1 MTTLP
6 KAYDFKNT
14 EERIYKMWED
24 GGYFKPSNDPKEARH
39 DGAKKPYVIT
49 IPPPNVTGKL
59 HLGHAM
65 FVSMEDLMIRYHRM
79 KGIPTLWVP
88 GSDHAGIATQL
99 QVEKL
104 LRSEGTSRE
113 AIGREE
119 FLKRTWN
126 WKHEYGGHI
135 SNQIRRLGASC
146 DWERERFTLDED
158 LQVAVREAFVRLYE
172 KGLIYRGP
180 RLINWSPGLKT
191 AVSDLEVEYS
201 EEQGKLYYF
210 KYMLADETFEV
221 SAGRLQNADAGTETS
236 KVFIPVAT
244 TRPETI
250 LGDTAV
256 AVHPDDER
264 YQQFIGKQ
272 VIVPILGRTIPVIA
286 DEYVTREFGTGA
298 LKITPGH
305 DPNDYEIGARHNLGI
320 ISMLDKEARV
330 NEHGGPYQGQDR
342 FECRKNLWEDMCA
355 VGLVIK
361 EEEHLHPI
369 PRSQRGGE
377 IIEPMVSTQWFVKI
391 QPLAE
396 KAIEAV
402 RDGRITIVP
411 ERFSKVYY
419 NWMENIQDWCIS
431 RQLWWGHRIPVWYCA
446 ACSEVTVTRTDP
458 TACAHCGSINIEQ
471 DPDVLDTWFSSGL
484 WPFSTLGWPGDT
496 PDLMYFYPTTMMETG
511 YDILFFWVARMI
523 MMGLE
528 FTGEIP
534 FSEIYLHGLIRDEHG
549 KKMSKSYGNVID
561 PLIVMDD
568 LGTDALRFTLLV
580 GSTPG
585 NDMNLSLKKVEAN
598 RNFANKI
605 WNATRFV
612 VGMLDSLPHPNPLP
626 GGEGKTPIT
635 KRPLLQSL
643 LQSARD
649 MRKNATD
656 AEKLLWSLLRDRQL
670 DGYKFRRQ
678 HPVGSYILDFY
689 CHEARLAIEV
699 DGGQH
704 NEIEQARHDE
714 ERTANLATEG
724 IQVLRFW
731 NSEVL
736 TETEAVLESILT
748 VFPEN
753 TDRNLPSPSGRE
765 AGSEGWSLADSW
777 IWARLQDVIRT
788 VERLFGNHQYG
799 EAGRQIYEFFW
810 SDFSDWYLEIAKLQ
824 MADSEEQA
832 SITATTLTRVLDMSL
847 RMLHPF
853 IPFVTEELWQQLK
866 AAAQEAGTT
875 PEAWAEALIIA
886 PWPEP
891 RPEESWESE
900 KVAEFE
906 LVQEIVRAIRNLRA
920 EKNVKPGQRIPAI
933 FAAGSNTALI
943 ESQAAVIAALTR
955 LDENQIEIHVA
966 LDDKPADHIALVGG
980 TVEIYLPLAGL
991 VNMAEERA
999 RLEKEL
1005 TEAESHIQRLK
1016 KLLNSAFAGKAPAQV
1031 VQNERDKLAA
1041 YQDTSEKLQ
1050 AQLANLA

>member
-1 MTTLP
+1 MKILP
-6 KAYDFKNT
+6 KIYDFKAT

-24 GGYFKPSNDPKEARH
+24 GAYFKPSNDPNKAGH
-39 DGAKKPYVIT
+39 DSSQKPYVIS

-79 KGIPTLWVP
+79 KGIPTLWIP

-99 QVEKL
+99 QVEKA
-104 LRSEGTSRE
+104 LRAEGTSRE
-113 AIGREE
+113 EVGRDE
-119 FLKRTWN
+119 FLKRTWA

-158 LQVAVREAFVRLYE
+158 LQIAVREAFVRLYE

-201 EEQGKLYYF
+201 EEQGTLYYF
-210 KYMLADETFEV
+210 KYILA
-221 SAGRLQNADAGTETS
+221 GETS
-236 KVFIPVAT
+236 EVFIPVAT

-256 AVHPDDER
+256 AVHPEDER
-264 YQQFIGKQ
+264 YQQFIGKK
-272 VIVPILGRTIPVIA
+272 VLVPILGREIPVIA
-286 DEYVTREFGTGA
+286 DEYVAREFGTGA

-305 DPNDYEIGARHNLGI
+305 DPNDYEIGMRHNLES
-320 ISMLDKEARV
+320 ISVLDKEARV

-342 FECRKNLWEDMCA
+342 FECRKNMWADMRA
-355 VGLVIK
+355 AGLVIK
-361 EEEHLHPI
+361 EEDHLYQI

-377 IIEPMVSTQWFVKI
+377 IIEPMISTQWFVKI

-396 KAIEAV
+396 KAIAAV
-402 RDGRITIVP
+402 RDGSIRIVP
-411 ERFSKVYY
+411 ERFGKVYY

-446 ACSEVTVTRTDP
+446 DCNEVTVARENP
-458 TACAHCGSINIEQ
+458 TACAHCGSQSIEQ

-484 WPFSTLGWPGDT
+484 WPFSTLGWPKDT
-496 PDLMYFYPTTMMETG
+496 PDLKYFYPTVMMETG

-585 NDMNLSLKKVEAN
+585 NDTNLSLKKVEAN

-612 VGMLDSLPHPNPLP
+612 MGMLEGLPHPTPLP
-626 GGEGKTPIT
+626 AGEGTDPPKKLPLPP
-635 KRPLLQSL
+635 KLLQR
-643 LQSARD
+643 AREL
-649 MRKNATD
+649 RQGATD
-656 AEKLLWSLLRDRQL
+656 AESLLWSLLRNRQL
-670 DGYKFRRQ
+670 EDYKFRRQ
-678 HPVGSYILDFY
+678 HPIGSYILDFY
-689 CHEARLAIEV
+689 CHEAKLAIELD
-699 DGGQH
+699 DGHHAETQ
-704 NEIEQARHDE
+704 QAQYDA
-714 ERTANLATEG
+714 ERAANLEAEG
-724 IQVLRFW
+724 IRVLRFW
-731 NSEVL
+731 NNQALTKTEV
-736 TETEAVLESILT
+736 VLETILAAL
-748 VFPEN
+748 P
-753 TDRNLPSPSGRE
+753 PSPNGRG
-765 AGSEGWSLADSW
+765 ARGEGNWSLADSW

-788 VERLFGNHQYG
+788 VERLFTNHQYG
-799 EAGRQIYEFFW
+799 EAGRQIYDFFW
-810 SDFSDWYLEIAKLQ
+810 SDFADWYLEIVKLQ
-824 MADSEEQA
+824 MANGEEQA
-832 SITATTLTRVLDMSL
+832 VNTATTLTRVLDMSL

-853 IPFVTEELWQQLK
+853 IPFVTEELWQHLK
-866 AAAQEAGTT
+866 IAAQETGIAS
-875 PEAWAEALIIA
+875 EAWADALIVA

-891 RPEESWESE
+891 RPEESWEAE
-900 KVAEFE
+900 KVIEFE
-906 LVQEIVRAIRNLRA
+906 LVQEIVRAIRNLRS

-933 FAAGSNTALI
+933 FVAGSHAALI
-943 ESQAAVIAALTR
+943 EGQAAVIAALAR
-955 LDENQIEIHVA
+955 LDENQIEIHAA
-966 LDDKPADHIALVGG
+966 LEEKPADHIALVAG

-991 VNMAEERA
+991 VDMAEERA
-999 RLEKEL
+999 RLKKEL
-1005 TEAESHIQRLK
+1005 AEAESQIQRLE
-1016 KLLNSAFAGKAPAQV
+1016 KLLNSPFAGKAPAKV
-1031 VQNERDKLAA
+1031 VQNEREKLAA
-1041 YQDTSEKLQ
+1041 YQDTAEKLQ